1 MTIHAPRRA
10 VLLGALAAPL
20 AGALATPFLGGR
32 AEAQTVTLRSSDVHP
47 DGYPTVE
54 AVKWMSARIEERTGG
69 RLRIQVYGNHT
80 LGEEKDTLEQT
91 RFGVIDLNRVNSASL
106 NSLVPETL
114 IPGLPFLFRDEAHLH
129 RVLDGPI
136 GDDIASGL
144 TRHNLVP
151 LCYYDSGAR
160 SFYTRGRAINE
171 PGDLRGLKIR
181 VQASDMWV
189 AMMRAFGANPTPLPT
204 GEVYSAL
211 QTGVVDG
218 AENNYPSY
226 QSFRHFEVARYYS
239 VSEHSMAPEVLVMSR
254 RSFDRLP
261 RETQEI
267 VRQTAKESVPEM
279 RRLWQARSEAAKAAV
294 VAAGS
299 QINAMNKEPFE
310 RTMGPVYDNFVRDAR
325 MKGIVSRIRES
336 A

>member
-1 MTIHAPRRA
+1 MTILAPRRA
-10 VLLGALAAPL
+10 VLLGALAAPFV
-20 AGALATPFLGGR
+20 ARPAL
-32 AEAQTVTLRSSDVHP
+32 AQTVTLRSADVHP

-54 AVKWMSARIEERTGG
+54 AVKFMGRQIEEKTGG
-69 RLRIQVYGNHT
+69 RIRVQVFSSRQ

-106 NSLVPETL
+106 NSLVPETV
-114 IPGLPFLFRDEAHLH
+114 IPGLPFLFRSEEHAH
-129 RVLDGPI
+129 RVLDGAI

-151 LCYYDSGAR
+151 LAYYDSGAR

-181 VQASDMWV
+181 VQPSDMWV
-189 AMMRAFGANPTPLPT
+189 AMMRAFGANATPLPT

-226 QSFRHFEVARYYS
+226 QSFRHFEVARFYS
-239 VSEHSMAPEVLVMSR
+239 VSEHSMAPELLVMSK
-254 RSFDRLP
+254 RSFDRQP
-261 RETQEI
+261 KEI
-267 VRQTAKESVPEM
+267 QDILRQAARDSVPEM
-279 RRLWQARSEAAKAAV
+279 RRLWNARSEEAKAAV
-294 VAAGS
+294 IAAGA

-310 RTMGPVYDNFVRDAR
+310 RNMGPVYDQFVRDAR
-325 MKGIVSRIRES
+325 MKAIVSRIRET